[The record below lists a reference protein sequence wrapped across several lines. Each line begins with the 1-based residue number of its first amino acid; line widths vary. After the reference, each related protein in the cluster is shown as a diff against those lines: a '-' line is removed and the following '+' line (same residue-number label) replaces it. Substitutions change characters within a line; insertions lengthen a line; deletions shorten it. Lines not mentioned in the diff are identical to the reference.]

1 MLFSHILLDLSLIM
15 LYNMV
20 MNASKNNT
28 ISGIWDELNQGI
40 FPWVDDNIGELD
52 DKHRL
57 FMAVCE
63 AVINPREF
71 DYAKWKGN
79 GRPPCSRLKIF
90 KAFLLKA
97 VLNVKDTKEFL
108 RMIRAEPL
116 SRRLCGWDSPGLVPS
131 ASEFSRVFGEFAERG
146 FTDKWFA
153 EMIVKY
159 HGDTPVETVSYDSA
173 PVEVRTRAANVKR
186 RLARIDPD
194 QPPPPSPIT
203 IQGARAAEVNMA
215 ELPVECEWGCKRDS
229 QGKKKQWKG
238 GKIHAAVTRDGVPI
252 AVKYTSASM
261 HDSQAMIPLAQ
272 LAAARVPHLFDL
284 ADAAYDAEPIRAACA
299 ELGTVAVIDANPRR
313 SAGTRAMGELEREVY
328 KDRSAAER
336 FFSHLLE
343 SHGGRTVRVRAPKK
357 VALHLLLGAIVVAV
371 EQMLRML
378 C

>member
-1 MLFSHILLDLSLIM
+1 
-15 LYNMV
+15 MV

-194 QPPPPSPIT
+194 QP
-203 IQGARAAEVNMA
+203 
-215 ELPVECEWGCKRDS
+215 
-229 QGKKKQWKG
+229 
-238 GKIHAAVTRDGVPI
+238 
-252 AVKYTSASM
+252 
-261 HDSQAMIPLAQ
+261 
-272 LAAARVPHLFDL
+272 AAARVPHLFDL

-313 SAGTRAMGELEREVY
+313 AAGARTMGELEREVY
-328 KDRSAAER
+328 KDRGAAER
-336 FFSHLLE
+336 FFSQLLE
-343 SHGGRTVRVRAPKK
+343 SHGGRTVRVRAPAK